1 MSNEHL
7 IATDDP
13 LTVPLTRDAR
23 NTLAA
28 LVGEMIPASD
38 EYGVPSASDPVIF
51 ADILNTAAAMLPL
64 LGPAVEVLDATSTDL
79 VEALRAA
86 HAELVPPL
94 VAVVAQCYYRD
105 DRVMTSLGMEPRA
118 PYPDGFDLEDGD
130 WSLLDPVRERDV
142 MYRAVDASD

>member
-1 MSNEHL
+1 MSNEKL

-13 LTVPLTRDAR
+13 LNIALTRDAR

-64 LGPAVEVLDATSTDL
+64 LGPAVEELDAGTDL
-79 VEALRAA
+79 VASLRASYA
-86 HAELVPPL
+86 DLVPPL
-94 VAVVAQCYYRD
+94 VAIVAQCYYRD

-118 PYPDGFDLEDGD
+118 PFPDGFDLEDGD
-130 WSLLDPVRERDV
+130 WSLLDPVRERAK
-142 MYRAVDASD
+142 MYRRVDRPG

>member
-1 MSNEHL
+1 MSNEQL

-13 LTVPLTRDAR
+13 LNIALMRDAR

-64 LGPAVEVLDATSTDL
+64 LGPAVEVLDAGTDL
-79 VEALRAA
+79 VAALRASYA
-86 HAELVPPL
+86 DLVPPL
-94 VAVVAQCYYRD
+94 VAIVAQCYYRD

-118 PYPDGFDLEDGD
+118 PFPDGFDLEDGD
-130 WSLLDPVRERDV
+130 WSLLDPVRERAT
-142 MYRAVDASD
+142 MYRRVDRPG

>member
-28 LVGEMIPASD
+28 LVGQMIPASD

-51 ADILNTAAAMLPL
+51 ADILNTAAAILPL
-64 LGPAVEVLDATSTDL
+64 LGAAVEELDAGTDL
-79 VEALRAA
+79 VDALRAS

-118 PYPDGFDLEDGD
+118 PFPDGFDLEDGD
-130 WSLLDPVRERDV
+130 WSLLDPVRERV
-142 MYRAVDASD
+142 PMYRQVDRPD